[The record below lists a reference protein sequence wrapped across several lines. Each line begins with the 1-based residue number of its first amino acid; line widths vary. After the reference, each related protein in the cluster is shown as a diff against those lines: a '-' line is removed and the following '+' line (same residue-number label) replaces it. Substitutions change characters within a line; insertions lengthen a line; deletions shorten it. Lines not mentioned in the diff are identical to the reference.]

1 MTHFKIKTEQLR
13 CNARKLF
20 LLYLTLLALGLPAQ
34 GRAQEVE
41 TKKPAAD
48 AEKIAP
54 GFELKALADFRKM
67 MPFKS
72 IDNPVMIKANE
83 ALFMEDADYVLAF
96 TEQGQSRAY
105 PLKIAWF
112 HHVINDKMTDA
123 KGVDT
128 FFAISYCSVCNTGI
142 RYEPFVDGKKI
153 MLDFYG
159 LYNGVVTLCDR
170 DTETVWL
177 QADGTAAK
185 GARVGAKLKSKPLLN
200 ITWWRWKALHP
211 DTLVMSQETE
221 FKKYYHPDKRGY
233 VDLPKM
239 FFPTITRTDPRLP
252 FAEMI
257 LAVAIPLELRTK
269 AEGKIVGKESAN
281 PETKET
287 TVRNVRAYPLKSLKS
302 EADVVNDL
310 LDETPLVVFFDEEA
324 DTAAAYS
331 RVVEAKTL
339 TFESRKLP
347 SGKLFFYDK
356 ETGSRWNI
364 EGKAE
369 EGPLAGKLL
378 TNVESHLSEW
388 YGWVAYFPQT
398 SIYGKTDLPNTQKF
412 VQPK

>member
-1 MTHFKIKTEQLR
+1 MTHFKIKTERLLS
-13 CNARKLF
+13 NASKLF
-20 LLYLTLLALGLPAQ
+20 LLYLTFLALGFPNR
-34 GRAQEVE
+34 GNAQEVE
-41 TKKPAAD
+41 TKKPTSD

-72 IDNPVMIKANE
+72 IDNPAMIKANE
-83 ALFMEDADYVLAF
+83 ALFMEDSDYVLAF
-96 TEQGQSRAY
+96 TQNGQSRAY

-112 HHVINDKMTDA
+112 HHVINDVMKDS
-123 KGVDT
+123 KGADE

-142 RYEPFVDGKKI
+142 RYEPFVEGKKI

-185 GARVGAKLKSKPLLN
+185 GVRVGAKMKSKPLLN
-200 ITWWRWKALHP
+200 ITWGRWKALHP

-257 LAVAIPLELRTK
+257 LAVAIPTELRTK
-269 AEGKIVGKESAN
+269 AEGKLLEKSSVK
-281 PETKET
+281 PETKELALQ
-287 TVRNVRAYPLKSLKS
+287 NVRAYPLKSLKA
-302 EADVVNDL
+302 EADVINDV
-310 LDETPLVVFFDEEA
+310 LDDTPLVAFFDEEA

-331 RVVEAKTL
+331 RVVDGKTL

-369 EGPLAGKLL
+369 EGALAGKLL
-378 TNVESHLSEW
+378 TSVESHLSEW

-398 SIYGKTDLPNTQKF
+398 SIYGKTDPPNTQKF